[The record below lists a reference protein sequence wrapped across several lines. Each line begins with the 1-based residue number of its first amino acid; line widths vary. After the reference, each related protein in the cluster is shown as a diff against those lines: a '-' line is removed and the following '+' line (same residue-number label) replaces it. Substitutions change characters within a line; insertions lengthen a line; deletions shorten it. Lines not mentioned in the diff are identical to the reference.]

1 MKRNSRQLY
10 KIEFLVKFM
19 KNILV
24 SDVMTR
30 DSVTVKPTTNLLEC
44 ARKMVRKRVGS
55 LLIVDKKRFAG
66 FISERDIL
74 WVLIKKSKENLSEIK
89 AIDISPRKIV
99 TIKPSSTI
107 EEAIKKM
114 RKSKFDKLPVVHEN
128 ELVGIITVK
137 DILNFHPEIYPELE
151 EFAQIKERKE
161 KLERISTKNLSIVNE
176 GNCERC
182 GKKGV
187 LRKVNERLICGSCES
202 SM

>member
-1 MKRNSRQLY
+1 MKS
-10 KIEFLVKFM
+10 
-19 KNILV
+19 ILV

-30 DSVTVKPTTNLLEC
+30 DSVTVKPSTNLLEC
-44 ARKMVRKRVGS
+44 ARKMVRKRAGS

-74 WVLIKKSKENLSEIK
+74 WVLIKKSKENLVEIK
-89 AIDISPRKIV
+89 AIDISPRKVV

-107 EEAIKKM
+107 EEAIQKM
-114 RKSKFDKLPVVHEN
+114 RKTKFDKLPVVHEN

-151 EFAQIKERKE
+151 EFAQIKEREE
-161 KLERISTKNLSIVNE
+161 KLKRISTKNPNIVSD
-176 GNCERC
+176 GNCEKC
-182 GKKGV
+182 GKKSV
-187 LRKVNERLICGSCES
+187 LRKISERFICESCEA

>member
-1 MKRNSRQLY
+1 
-10 KIEFLVKFM
+10 M

-30 DSVTVKPTTNLLEC
+30 DSIDVKPATNLLEC

-74 WVLIKKSKENLSEIK
+74 WVLIKKSKEELSEIK

-151 EFAQIKERKE
+151 EFAQIKEREE
-161 KLERISTKNLSIVNE
+161 KLKRISTKNPKIVNE

-182 GKKGV
+182 GNKSV

>member
-1 MKRNSRQLY
+1 
-10 KIEFLVKFM
+10 M

-30 DSVTVKPTTNLLEC
+30 DPITVKPSTNLLEC

-55 LLIVDKKRFAG
+55 LLIVDKKRFTG

-74 WVLIKKSKENLSEIK
+74 WVLIKKSKADLSQIN

-107 EEAIKKM
+107 EEATKKM
-114 RKSKFDKLPVVHEN
+114 RKSKFDKLPVVHDN
-128 ELVGIITVK
+128 QLVGIITIK
-137 DILNFHPEIYPELE
+137 DILNFQPEIYPELE
-151 EFAQIKERKE
+151 EFSQIKEREE
-161 KLERISTKNLSIVNE
+161 KLKRISTKNPDIVNE

-182 GKKGV
+182 GKKSV
-187 LRKVNERLICGSCES
+187 LRKVNERLICGTCDRE
-202 SM
+202 M